1 MDSAESPLWGVF
13 DDIPQDKSFSN
24 YQWRKYIPQAVD
36 INQITTYEIRCTAL
50 NEWIIPSKSYLKLRL
65 RIPTAKTAPTVTT
78 PDVALAN
85 NCPIFSRGDYS
96 VNGTQIETAENLHM
110 IHLIRNYL
118 DYSRDYARVAGP
130 QQHFFPD
137 GLCLDSGREPASAG
151 AIGNYSATARAMA
164 VAVYGGAAAGT
175 YAIGGVNTNATS
187 VGGGPTPANTLATQL
202 GLIAVGGLPSYVNA
216 LNLSGAVN
224 NSANFGNAAAANLLP
239 GAAAATLPSY
249 TEFCNP
255 GYNARNQLATVVT
268 APGVAATQVITV
280 IIPLARLFGFCQIE
294 KAFYGCEHLIRFQ
307 KNNITS
313 MLFNTVSSNVSD
325 IYFDN
330 SGNSYGMEWWIPVA
344 EPSLSV
350 RKNLFSSMAENAQV
364 KLSWEAGYGY
374 GKQPGGGQPSLP
386 LTLTKKRP
394 TKAIF
399 VIRSSLNVGT
409 QLGNPTTFIPGVTS
423 NSLQNAYLL
432 INGRS
437 YPELR
442 YDFYWNYITAS
453 LAVAQ
458 VGAPPYNVGVTD
470 AAAGNGAGHDGAW
483 GILAAIAGNGT
494 TPAMSVGA
502 VSVGSDVTRLYQEYL
517 NCCDRSLDVDSSP
530 LFNYREFATNYP
542 MYCFDLR
549 KLSDDVFEN
558 PSNVLQFCHTG
569 SINSGDWVDAVIFY
583 ESKATISSISNQ
595 ITVSL

>member
-65 RIPTAKTAPTVTT
+65 RIPINKNVTSVGTAI
-78 PDVALAN
+78 DVALAN

-118 DYSRDYARVAGP
+118 DYSRDYAKVAGP

-137 GLCLDSGREPASAG
+137 GLCLDSAGEPASAG
-151 AIGNYSATARAMA
+151 ALASYTLAQRAATAAFYAAVNTAMIA
-164 VAVYGGAAAGT
+164 VGAATTA
-175 YAIGGVNTNATS
+175 AT
-187 VGGGPTPANTLATQL
+187 TLTAQQA
-202 GLIAVGGLPSYVNA
+202 LITAGGLPSYTNA
-216 LNLSGAVN
+216 LLRSGSINAT
-224 NSANFGNAAAANLLP
+224 SAIGGGSNVALNTLP
-239 GAAAATLPSY
+239 GGTGSPIYSFG
-249 TEFCNP
+249 EFFNP
-255 GYNARNQLATVVT
+255 GYNARNRLSNDGTELMINGT
-268 APGVAATQVITV
+268 AYAASTQVITV

-307 KNNITS
+307 KNNIS
-313 MLFNTVSSNVSD
+313 NMLFNQTTNNVSD

-364 KLSWEAGYGY
+364 KLAWEAGYGY
-374 GKQPGGGQPSLP
+374 GKQPGSGQPSLA

-399 VIRSSLNVGT
+399 VIRSSLNVGS
-409 QLGNPTTFIPGVTS
+409 QLGNPTTFIPGVS
-423 NSLQNAYLL
+423 SSSLQNAYLL

-442 YDFYWNYITAS
+442 YDFNWNYITQS
-453 LAVAQ
+453 GTVVAVA
-458 VGAPPYNVGVTD
+458 PYNVG
-470 AAAGNGAGHDGAW
+470 AGGGNGVGADGACSL
-483 GILAAIAGNGT
+483 IAAIAGSNAGGGL
-494 TPAMSVGA
+494 TPALSVGA
-502 VSVGSDVTRLYQEYL
+502 VSFGSDVSRLYQEYL
-517 NCCDRSLDVDSSP
+517 NCCDRPLDVDSSP

-542 MYCFDLR
+542 MFAFDLR

-558 PSNVLQFCHTG
+558 PSNVLQFVHTG
-569 SINSGDWVDAVIFY
+569 AINSGDWVDAVIFY